1 MITGTVNTNREA
13 TLLLRVRGPLGQE
26 QEIEALIDTGFNG
39 FLTLPPG
46 LVAALSLPRLG
57 RGRAVLANGS
67 EELFDIYEATVIWD
81 GQPRAVE
88 LDAANTVALVGMSL
102 LYGYDLR
109 IHVVEGGRVTI
120 EAFP

>member
-13 TLLLRVRGPLGQE
+13 SLLLRVRGPLGQE
-26 QEIEALIDTGFNG
+26 QEIEAIIDTGFNG
-39 FLTLPPG
+39 FLTLPPV
-46 LVAALSLPRLG
+46 LVAALGLPRLG

-81 GQPRAVE
+81 GHPRTVE
-88 LDAANTVALVGMSL
+88 LDAANTAALVGMSL
-102 LYGYDLR
+102 LYGHDLR

-120 EAFP
+120 EALP